1 MKSAKLQDVLGMVL
15 SIGNV
20 MNEGTRTGGAAGFRF
35 DSLLRLTQTKTSDGK
50 ITVLDYLV
58 TVFVAKG
65 HRETLDLM
73 SDFPDIHTAC
83 RLLISDMKNEVD
95 LLQASLS
102 QCKTELADLERD
114 QAPSKAQSLRKSTGG
129 DSRSQLFASIKAR
142 GADKDGAAPKTEG
155 FAKRDKFLAAIQ
167 DSSKKEIPNADSKK
181 PQSSPRIENSLEGGL
196 TRLRNFIDSVQ
207 DSLSRLEKQKVEV
220 LKACADLSTYCG
232 ESGGVGSTMTLLGIL
247 SQFVKNVGAA
257 VKKYDERQKTD
268 AQKPVTKESK
278 DLLTSSSE
286 DESEA
291 TQHQSAGTSLVLMVN
306 DVLKNANPRLK
317 KDFKKGRVLVNP
329 TSKLKAIYERERS
342 VSVLEGSSAD
352 HPIDIVSFI
361 QQRNETIDKGDVLSR
376 FSSPA
381 LANSESVAATIEI
394 ESESLSVKER
404 ALQTNQTAEDQ
415 SEATSRR
422 SATFAQGRSCFD
434 AAFYG

>member
-1 MKSAKLQDVLGMVL
+1 MFSVETAASRNNFRLLGQVCTQVVKSAKLQDVLGMVL

-102 QCKTELADLERD
+102 LCKTELADLERD

-129 DSRSQLFASIKAR
+129 VSRSQLFASIKAR

-155 FAKRDKFLAAIQ
+155 FGKRDNFLAAIQ

-207 DSLSRLEKQKVEV
+207 DS
-220 LKACADLSTYCG
+220 
-232 ESGGVGSTMTLLGIL
+232 
-247 SQFVKNVGAA
+247 
-257 VKKYDERQKTD
+257 
-268 AQKPVTKESK
+268 
-278 DLLTSSSE
+278 
-286 DESEA
+286 
-291 TQHQSAGTSLVLMVN
+291 
-306 DVLKNANPRLK
+306 
-317 KDFKKGRVLVNP
+317 
-329 TSKLKAIYERERS
+329 
-342 VSVLEGSSAD
+342 
-352 HPIDIVSFI
+352 
-361 QQRNETIDKGDVLSR
+361 
-376 FSSPA
+376 
-381 LANSESVAATIEI
+381 
-394 ESESLSVKER
+394 
-404 ALQTNQTAEDQ
+404 
-415 SEATSRR
+415 
-422 SATFAQGRSCFD
+422 
-434 AAFYG
+434 